1 MSDIYRKWGRVARWD
16 HGVLVRVDEAG
27 ESRETNGEFRVEPM
41 QTGDAPVTIPEPDVE
56 AVERAAKKI
65 LAAVVHP
72 LTIERLIVTEGV
84 SLHQFGRV
92 QWQER
97 VRRVHLSIAR
107 RPFRMLIDAAGFE
120 LDGTL
125 LAAFAGMTLEPGP
138 PPARIILEPRVSAAF
153 LSAGPGQLALE
164 QVRGQLDG
172 RGQQILDAPVS
183 SDLPP
188 NWYRPSYRVRPV
200 RSWFNLRAVP
210 HGTIDPSIP
219 RAVALLSF
227 PLAGRIHALCVEEGV
242 ASPRWISPERVT
254 AVGPPVEWYP
264 YGAGCWGADMLLES
278 QR

>member
-1 MSDIYRKWGRVARWD
+1 MSDVYRKWGRVARWE
-16 HGVLVRVDEAG
+16 HGVLVRAAEAG
-27 ESRETNGEFRVEPM
+27 ESRETAGEFRVEPM
-41 QTGDAPVTIPEPDVE
+41 QIRDAPETLPEPDVE

-65 LAAVVHP
+65 LTAVEQP
-72 LTIERLIVTEGV
+72 LAIERLIVTEGV
-84 SLHQFGRV
+84 SLHQFGQV

-120 LDGTL
+120 LDGSL
-125 LAAFAGMTLEPGP
+125 LAAFAGMTLEPGRP
-138 PPARIILEPRVSAAF
+138 STRIILEPRVSAAF

-164 QVRGQLDG
+164 QARGQLDG
-172 RGQQILDAPVS
+172 RGQQILDSPVS

-227 PLAGRIHALCVEEGV
+227 PMEGRIHALCVEEEV
-242 ASPRWISPERVT
+242 ASPRWISAGRIT
-254 AVGPPVEWYP
+254 AAGPPAEWYP

-278 QR
+278 HR